1 MGSHLNYLLFE
12 ILDVTNDDAISR
24 SDLHRAALRM
34 GWHWA
39 EAPIFAL
46 LDLLTIREPI

>member
-12 ILDVTNDDAISR
+12 ILDVTRDDAISR
-24 SDLHRAALRM
+24 SDLHRAAQLM

-39 EAPIFAL
+39 DVQRRYKA
-46 LDLLTIREPI
+46 REPG